1 MTRDSW
7 SALSD
12 IDFKGHFFLVV
23 YGVCVC
29 VFRHTLTWTCV
40 WRPDVDAGCLFL
52 LFSTLFFETCLSLTL
67 ELTFFFFLVWLIS
80 WDYRLVP
87 P

>member
-23 YGVCVC
+23 YAVCVC
-29 VFRHTLTWTCV
+29 VCVQTHTYMDMCV
-40 WRPDVDAGCLFL
+40 EARC
-52 LFSTLFFETCLSLTL
+52 
-67 ELTFFFFLVWLIS
+67 
-80 WDYRLVP
+80 
-87 P
+87 